1 MGVHEGRAQLNKA
14 MKELLARWNETRS
27 SWDDP
32 RSREFEEKYVN
43 LLATDLKTTLTAMD
57 HLAILMQQ
65 VQRDCE

>member
-27 SWDDP
+27 SWDDS